1 MYNLIEHSYNYS
13 KTSRSLLQFLRH
25 EPHGTITNSELFK
38 FKSRFLDK
46 IFNVGIINAK
56 IAARLK
62 KLSNF
67 WRAHEMALIN
77 RDKKIV
83 SFLK

>member
-25 EPHGTITNSELFK
+25 EPHGTITNSESFK

-46 IFNVGIINAK
+46 IYNVGIINAK
-56 IAARLK
+56 IAVRLK

-67 WRAHEMALIN
+67 WRALEMALIN